1 MIIVSVIE
9 LSDEKEKV
17 DLEKVEYVKGLVC
30 GYCEYCKVFIY
41 LWMYDRDL
49 IFEYIYKYY
58 ICREV
63 RNEVFF
69 IDFFFSFVSFVKKIV
84 FVKLV

>member
-41 LWMYDRDL
+41 LWMNDRDL

-58 ICREV
+58 IYRKV
-63 RNEVFF
+63 RNEVVLLIFF
-69 IDFFFSFVSFVKKIV
+69 IVL
-84 FVKLV
+84 LVLWKRLFLWN

>member
-41 LWMYDRDL
+41 MLMNDRDL
-49 IFEYIYKYY
+49 ILEYIYKYY
-58 ICREV
+58 IYRKV
-63 RNEVFF
+63 RNEVVLLIFF
-69 IDFFFSFVSFVKKIV
+69 IVL
-84 FVKLV
+84 LVL

>member
-41 LWMYDRDL
+41 MWMNGRYL
-49 IFEYIYKYY
+49 ILEYIYKYY
-58 ICREV
+58 IYRKV
-63 RNEVFF
+63 RNEVVLLIFF
-69 IDFFFSFVSFVKKIV
+69 IVL
-84 FVKLV
+84 LVLWKRLFLWN

>member
-41 LWMYDRDL
+41 MWMNDRDFIL
-49 IFEYIYKYY
+49 EYIYKYY
-58 ICREV
+58 IYRKV
-63 RNEVFF
+63 RNEVFLLIFF
-69 IDFFFSFVSFVKKIV
+69 IVL
-84 FVKLV
+84 LVLWKRLFLWN

>member
-41 LWMYDRDL
+41 MWMNGRDL
-49 IFEYIYKYY
+49 ILEYIYKYY
-58 ICREV
+58 IYRKV
-63 RNEVFF
+63 RNEVVLLIFF
-69 IDFFFSFVSFVKKIV
+69 IVL
-84 FVKLV
+84 LVLWKRLFLWN

>member
-41 LWMYDRDL
+41 MIYMLMNDRDL
-49 IFEYIYKYY
+49 ILEYIYKYY
-58 ICREV
+58 IYRKV
-63 RNEVFF
+63 RNEVVLLIFF
-69 IDFFFSFVSFVKKIV
+69 IVL
-84 FVKLV
+84 LVL

>member
-41 LWMYDRDL
+41 MWMNDRDL

-58 ICREV
+58 IYRKV
-63 RNEVFF
+63 RNEVVLLIFF
-69 IDFFFSFVSFVKKIV
+69 IVL
-84 FVKLV
+84 LVLWKRLFLWN

>member
-30 GYCEYCKVFIY
+30 GYCEYCKVFILY
-41 LWMYDRDL
+41 MWMNDRDL

-58 ICREV
+58 IYRKV
-63 RNEVFF
+63 RNEVVFLIFF
-69 IDFFFSFVSFVKKIV
+69 IVL
-84 FVKLV
+84 LVLWKRLFLWN

>member
-41 LWMYDRDL
+41 MWMNDRDL
-49 IFEYIYKYY
+49 ILEYIYKYY
-58 ICREV
+58 IYRKV
-63 RNEVFF
+63 RNEVVLLIFF
-69 IDFFFSFVSFVKKIV
+69 IVL
-84 FVKLV
+84 LVLWKRLFLWN

>member
-58 ICREV
+58 ICRKV
-63 RNEVFF
+63 RNEVFLL
-69 IDFFFSFVSFVKKIV
+69 IFF
-84 FVKLV
+84 LVLLVLWKRLFLWN

>member
-41 LWMYDRDL
+41 MWMNERDL
-49 IFEYIYKYY
+49 IFEYLYKYY
-58 ICREV
+58 IYRKV
-63 RNEVFF
+63 RNEVVLLIFF
-69 IDFFFSFVSFVKKIV
+69 IVL
-84 FVKLV
+84 LVLWKRLFLWN

>member
-41 LWMYDRDL
+41 MWMNDRDL
-49 IFEYIYKYY
+49 ILEYIYKYY
-58 ICREV
+58 IYRKV
-63 RNEVFF
+63 RNEVILLIFF
-69 IDFFFSFVSFVKKIV
+69 IVL
-84 FVKLV
+84 LVLWKRLFLWN

>member
-41 LWMYDRDL
+41 MWMNDRDL
-49 IFEYIYKYY
+49 IFEYLYKYY
-58 ICREV
+58 IYRKV
-63 RNEVFF
+63 RNEVVLLIFF
-69 IDFFFSFVSFVKKIV
+69 IVL
-84 FVKLV
+84 LVLWKRLFLWN